1 MLEPILTGHRI
12 AVCNEHS
19 ATYYYWLVL
28 ALAHD
33 DAVVHT
39 NTAATLLD
47 SLCQSVQCTQF
58 VFPIFTTILNNFIY
72 RQVIENSL

>member
-1 MLEPILTGHRI
+1 MLQEQVHSVKQTSYLFLESVRKLRKSMLEPILTGHRI

-19 ATYYYWLVL
+19 ASTYYWLVL

-39 NTAATLLD
+39 NTA
-47 SLCQSVQCTQF
+47 VRYVREQF
-58 VFPIFTTILNNFIY
+58 FIT
-72 RQVIENSL
+72 

>member
-19 ATYYYWLVL
+19 GTYYWLVL

-39 NTAATLLD
+39 NTAVRYVGEHL
-47 SLCQSVQCTQF
+47 
-58 VFPIFTTILNNFIY
+58 FIT
-72 RQVIENSL
+72 

>member
-1 MLEPILTGHRI
+1 MLQEQVHSVKQTSYLFLESVRKLRRSMLEPILTGHRI

-19 ATYYYWLVL
+19 GTYYWLVL

-39 NTAATLLD
+39 NTAVRYVREHL
-47 SLCQSVQCTQF
+47 
-58 VFPIFTTILNNFIY
+58 FIT
-72 RQVIENSL
+72 